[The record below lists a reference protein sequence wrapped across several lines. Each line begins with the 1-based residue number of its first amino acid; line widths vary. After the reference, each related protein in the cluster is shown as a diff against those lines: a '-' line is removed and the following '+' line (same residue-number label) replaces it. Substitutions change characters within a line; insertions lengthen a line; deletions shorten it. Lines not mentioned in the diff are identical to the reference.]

1 MDKSENYRSAVIGF
15 YDAMSNRDF
24 EKLAFFLQEDA
35 VFDFPGAKIC
45 TEKKRVLLLL
55 TMLTRKYTVLNFSV
69 SDCIVENE
77 TAIAIWTN
85 SGKST
90 SGEDYSNSGVTV
102 FRFCDDK
109 INFISDYFKDTSFN
123 VV

>member
-1 MDKSENYRSAVIGF
+1 MTKADNYRQIVISF

-24 EKLAFFLQEDA
+24 EKLASFLQDDA
-35 VFDFPGAKIC
+35 VFEFPGAKIC
-45 TEKKRVLLLL
+45 TEKKRVMLLL
-55 TMLTRKYTVLNFSV
+55 TMLTRKYTVLNFRV

-77 TAIAIWTN
+77 FAIAIWTN
-85 SGKST
+85 SGQSA

-109 INFISDYFKDTSFN
+109 IVFISDYFKDTSFIK
-123 VV
+123 